1 MKRSYI
7 ELHIAVLLAG
17 FTGIFGRLVTL
28 NAVLISWYRMMLA
41 GIILVLL
48 ALLSK
53 QKFNISLKKQIQ
65 IGAVGAVLAIHWVF
79 FYGSI
84 KYANISVGVVCF
96 ALSSFFTAVLDPLLS
111 KRRIA
116 IQEVLLSGISV
127 LGIGLIFGLD
137 STYRLGI
144 FLGMISSLFSAVY
157 TILNKKLAE
166 QYTGKTIQLYQ
177 MTWGFLGFSLL
188 MPLFAFIFKVDR
200 YLPTLKD
207 LFWLLILVVFC
218 TILMYVFILNALKKI
233 SAFTVSLSFN
243 LEPLYTIFLAIIIYH
258 ENHEL
263 SLAFYAGLL
272 LIVLS
277 VALQMLRVWRL
288 QLKSTGN

>member
-41 GIILVLL
+41 GIILILL

-53 QKFNISLKKQIQ
+53 QKFNIPLKRQIQ
-65 IGAVGAVLAIHWVF
+65 IGAVGSVLAIHWVF

-144 FLGMISSLFSAVY
+144 VLGMVSSVFSAIY

-166 QYTGKTIQLYQ
+166 QYSGKTIQLYQ

-188 MPLFAFIFKVDR
+188 MPLFVFVFKVDR

-207 LFWLLILVVFC
+207 LFWLLVLVVFC
-218 TILMYVFILNALKKI
+218 TVLMYVFILNALKKI

-263 SLAFYAGLL
+263 SLAFYGGLL

-277 VALQMLRVWRL
+277 VVLQMLRVWRL

>member
-41 GIILVLL
+41 GIILILL

-53 QKFNISLKKQIQ
+53 QKFNIPLKKQIQ

-127 LGIGLIFGLD
+127 LGIALIFGID

-144 FLGMISSLFSAVY
+144 ILGMISSVFSAIY

-177 MTWGFLGFSLL
+177 MTWGFLGFSVL
-188 MPLFAFIFKVDR
+188 MPLFAFVFKVER

-263 SLAFYAGLL
+263 SLAFYAGLVF
-272 LIVLS
+272 IVLS
-277 VALQMLRVWRL
+277 VVLQMLRVWRL
-288 QLKSTGN
+288 QLKSSEN